1 MNSKKIDIKD
11 FLLGF
16 LTCLCILLLSSI
28 AGCGRTLSRLGLGD
42 EKLNLPKDFKAMVSV
57 SLHKENNGD
66 TVKDLTYETTD
77 GKYRSVEYRDK
88 IWHLEGGIT
97 WEKEN

>member
-1 MNSKKIDIKD
+1 MNTKSINIKD

-28 AGCGRTLSRLGLGD
+28 SGCGRTLSRLGLGD
-42 EKLNLPKDFKAMVSV
+42 EKLNLPKDFKSMVSV
-57 SLHKENNGD
+57 SLHKESNGD
-66 TVKDLTYETTD
+66 TVKDLTYETTE

-97 WEKEN
+97 WEIDK

>member
-1 MNSKKIDIKD
+1 MNSKNIQIKD

-16 LTCLCILLLSSI
+16 LTCLSLFLLAST

-42 EKLNLPKDFKAMVSV
+42 EKLNLPKDFKSMISV
-57 SLHKENNGD
+57 SLHKESNGD
-66 TVKDLTYETTD
+66 TVKDLTYETLE
-77 GKYRSVEYRDK
+77 GKFRSVEYRDK

-97 WEKEN
+97 WEKDN